1 MPKNIKDNIFALG
14 FTTAIVFVLIMPY
27 VVAQKFIRKSNR
39 VRKIIVL
46 LTTIWAAAIVLATLY
61 FFLKAMSL
69 FV

>member
-14 FTTAIVFVLIMPY
+14 LTTAIVFVLIMPY
-27 VVAQKFIRKSNR
+27 VVAQKFIRKSKR

-61 FFLKAMSL
+61 FFLKAIAL
-69 FV
+69 FM